1 MVRIGSIFWWLCGI
15 AGVFE
20 GLFAPLGLRR
30 IYAQVL
36 TNLAG
41 SF

>member
-1 MVRIGSIFWWLCGI
+1 V

-30 IYAQVL
+30 IYAEIL
-36 TNLAG
+36 NRLAAAV
-41 SF
+41 